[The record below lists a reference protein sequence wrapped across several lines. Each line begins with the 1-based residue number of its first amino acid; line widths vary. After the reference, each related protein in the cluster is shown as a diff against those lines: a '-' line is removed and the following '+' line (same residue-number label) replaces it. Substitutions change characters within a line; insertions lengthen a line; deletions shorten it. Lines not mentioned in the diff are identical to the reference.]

1 MPPAN
6 IPAKIRCKGQVII
19 QNDCWIGMGTT
30 INAGV
35 TIHDGA
41 VVATNALVAKDVPPY
56 AIVGGNPAKII
67 GYRFSEDI
75 IEKLLA
81 IRWWDW
87 PKELILA
94 RAADMHGS
102 VEEFVNKYYVP
113 PVKKD
118 NPVPK
123 MTDGKRFV
131 CYCDLQEEAPVFYRM
146 MDEFVNKFD
155 GTNTELLLYIN
166 PKQCDVER
174 TLAVLSDYFSRY
186 EDKTC
191 YINIYT
197 EILED
202 ETDLLIDADY
212 YISNRQLENV
222 HRMCMARFY
231 GVECLSGVDAPIFYN
246 M

>member
-1 MPPAN
+1 MLFDVAFPYGTVKSNQRYTVKVTDKVIPLISADIDSYLVAGHILSPLEFSPELALHNVQIGRYCALSKDVLFVVNSTHDYKSVFQGVIPGMPPAN
-6 IPAKIRCKGQVII
+6 KPAKIRCKGQIII
-19 QNDCWIGMGTT
+19 QNDCWLGIGAT

-41 VVATNALVAKDVPPY
+41 VVATNALVTKDVPPY

-113 PVKKD
+113 PVKK
-118 NPVPK
+118 
-123 MTDGKRFV
+123 
-131 CYCDLQEEAPVFYRM
+131 
-146 MDEFVNKFD
+146 
-155 GTNTELLLYIN
+155 I
-166 PKQCDVER
+166 
-174 TLAVLSDYFSRY
+174 
-186 EDKTC
+186 
-191 YINIYT
+191 
-197 EILED
+197 ILF
-202 ETDLLIDADY
+202 LK
-212 YISNRQLENV
+212 
-222 HRMCMARFY
+222 
-231 GVECLSGVDAPIFYN
+231 
-246 M
+246 